1 MVKVDNGV
9 GMSVEVGDADDRGDA
24 VVDGEKDVGVGGEEL
39 DRENCFR
46 FPKICRKLW
55 EDLP

>member
-1 MVKVDNGV
+1 MVEVDNGV
-9 GMSVEVGDADDRGDA
+9 GMSVEVGGADNRGDA